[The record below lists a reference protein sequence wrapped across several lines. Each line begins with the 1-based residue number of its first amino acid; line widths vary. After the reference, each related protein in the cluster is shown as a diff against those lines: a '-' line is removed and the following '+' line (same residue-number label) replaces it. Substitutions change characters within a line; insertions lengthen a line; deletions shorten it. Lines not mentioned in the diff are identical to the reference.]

1 MTAPAFRQALSLAGL
16 TNRQFADWARVHIR
30 TVQRWAK
37 HGAPAFVPILLAHL
51 QCEMPRREQEI
62 EG

>member
-1 MTAPAFRQALSLAGL
+1 MTPEAFKTALAASGL
-16 TNRQFADWARVHIR
+16 RTGAFAKWVGCDRR

-51 QCEMPRREQEI
+51 QCEKPRREQEI